1 MSQSKSLTLP
11 TFKNWPGLII
21 LMVGLTIGGCFRPLY
36 GEAAHPGLVADMRAI
51 TVEPV
56 IAAGSNSNQ
65 QEDVDRIDHYLGN
78 DLIANLNGTGA
89 TPSPKYRLKV
99 TTTVSTV
106 TPTITSQIDLANS
119 ATMTVT
125 ANYVLTPVGGG
136 DALVSGAAN
145 NSTDN
150 DITVDRFSNLR
161 AKRDDEIRL
170 AKSLAD
176 EIELRLAAFL
186 ADKK

>member
-1 MSQSKSLTLP
+1 MSLSKSLTSP
-11 TFKNWPGLII
+11 TFKNWPVLITLI
-21 LMVGLTIGGCFRPLY
+21 LGLTTGGCFRPLY
-36 GEAAHPGLVADMRAI
+36 GEAANPGLVADMRAI

-56 IAAGSNSNQ
+56 IAAGSNSQ
-65 QEDVDRIDHYLGN
+65 QQDDVDRIDHYLGN

-99 TTTVSTV
+99 TTTVAAV
-106 TPTITSQIDLANS
+106 TPTVTSQIGLANS
-119 ATMTVT
+119 STVTVT

-136 DALVSGAAN
+136 AALVSGAAS

-150 DITVDRFSNLR
+150 DITADRFSNLR

-186 ADKK
+186 AEKK